1 MAKTQL
7 ASGLS
12 RLKQASG
19 HEPPLAA
26 AASTSSAPVPPIN
39 PREGLVQIA
48 AHFEPAVRQQLA
60 IIGAQQSR
68 TQLDLL
74 AEALNDL
81 FVKYGHSAIAKVY
94 GEGSKSKP
102 RRPIP

>member
-1 MAKTQL
+1 MSKPHL

-19 HEPPLAA
+19 HEPPAAPAAPPVRAA
-26 AASTSSAPVPPIN
+26 AAPSN

-48 AHFEPAVRQQLA
+48 GHFTPAVRQQLA

-81 FVKYGHSAIAKVY
+81 FVKYGHSSIAKVY
-94 GEGSKSKP
+94 GEGSKSRP
-102 RRPIP
+102 RAR